1 MKPHEHLQTLSKTSA
16 KFQKDPVN
24 FVRCIHKIPS
34 VYILYRSWNQYN
46 HATISLA
53 KA

>member
-1 MKPHEHLQTLSKTSA
+1 MKPHEHLQTLSKTPA

-24 FVRCIHKIPS
+24 FVGCIHKIPS
-34 VYILYRSWNQYN
+34 VYILYRSRNQYIR
-46 HATISLA
+46 ATTSLA